1 VLAATPVPTAR
12 PGTDTRTTGGGPGLV
27 GDPALALL
35 GVLGIALLSVL
46 ASLAYV
52 RLTGG
57 PRRAP
62 PEDPPR
68 PW

>member
-1 VLAATPVPTAR
+1 LR

-27 GDPALALL
+27 GEPLLALL
-35 GVLGIALLSVL
+35 GVAGIALVSVL

-57 PRRAP
+57 SRRDAP
-62 PEDPPR
+62 KERPR